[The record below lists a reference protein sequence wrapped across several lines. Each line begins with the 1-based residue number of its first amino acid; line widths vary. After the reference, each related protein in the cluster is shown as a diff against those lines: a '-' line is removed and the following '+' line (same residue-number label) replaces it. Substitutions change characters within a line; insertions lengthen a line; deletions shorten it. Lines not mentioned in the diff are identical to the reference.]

1 VAQRLGRD
9 SSGWHGNCVDL
20 GLIGTTRMAPEGAM
34 IDMCEEAKVGVEVA
48 DRWALPKKSIP
59 IQNQFFCSNLI

>member
-20 GLIGTTRMAPEGAM
+20 GLNGTTRMAPEGTM
-34 IDMCEEAKVGVEVA
+34 IDMCEEAKVGVEVT
-48 DRWALPKKSIP
+48 DR
-59 IQNQFFCSNLI
+59 